1 VVILMISAGTGK
13 TTTARK
19 MGKVYYDMGFLATAE
34 VVECSVKDMVGQY
47 IGHTGPKTQK
57 LLESALGKVLFIDE
71 AYRLGSNARHGSNA
85 GSFAQE
91 AADELVDCITK
102 PRFLNKIVIILAG
115 YDHEIN
121 AMLDINP
128 GLSSRFSES
137 INFHALGGE
146 DCFQLLRTQLAK
158 KKQLDITQVARPFG
172 PFRDKAIAKFD
183 ELAAL
188 GNFANGRDVE
198 TISKDIVK
206 SMMETKKSAGQAL
219 VVTETTVFD
228 KIDQMIAERK
238 SRAQAS
244 AHPSNVTARPRA
256 SLSTPPVQFDL
267 PTRSAPKMNAGTKT
281 NADTKNNE
289 NTKTAS
295 SDNAP
300 TTAATDPHA
309 SGAGSSSDDDDDDD
323 TPSTRRPTKRDAGVS
338 DEVWRQ
344 LREDIRK
351 AEEEEKERKR
361 LEEEAEK
368 LKQWLK
374 KCADAKREA
383 ELREIERKKQEL
395 QEKLR
400 REAEERAKLKRS
412 GRCPMGYQWIRQSG
426 GYRCAGGSHWV
437 PDSQR
442 KSL

>member
-1 VVILMISAGTGK
+1 
-13 TTTARK
+13 

-34 VVECSVKDMVGQY
+34 VVECSVKDMVGSY
-47 IGHTGPKTQK
+47 VGHTGPKTQK
-57 LLESALGKVLFIDE
+57 LIESALGKVLFIDE
-71 AYRLGSNARHGSNA
+71 AYRLGSGA
-85 GSFAQE
+85 GGFAKE

-121 AMLDINP
+121 AMLEINP

-137 INFHALGGE
+137 IDFQGLSGS
-146 DCFQLLRTQLAK
+146 DCFQLLRTQLEK
-158 KKQLDITQVARPFG
+158 RTQLDTTQVTRPFG
-172 PFRDKAIAKFD
+172 PFRDEVVAKFD

-188 GNFANGRDVE
+188 GNFANGRDVD
-198 TISKDIVK
+198 TISKDITK
-206 SMMETKKSAGQAL
+206 SIMQTKKSAGQAL
-219 VVTETTVFD
+219 VVTKTTVVD

-238 SRAQAS
+238 WRAQGSVQSNIVS
-244 AHPSNVTARPRA
+244 AKPRA
-256 SLSTPPVQFDL
+256 SPSAPPMQTDL
-267 PTRSAPKMNAGTKT
+267 PIRFAPKMNA
-281 NADTKNNE
+281 
-289 NTKTAS
+289 NTKAS
-295 SDNAP
+295 PADNTP
-300 TTAATDPHA
+300 TTAADDPHA
-309 SGAGSSSDDDDDDD
+309 SGAGSSSDDDDNDD
-323 TPSTRRPTKRDAGVS
+323 TPSTGRSTRRDAGVS

-344 LREDIRK
+344 LQEDLRK

-383 ELREIERKKQEL
+383 ELREIQRKKQEL

-400 REAEERAKLKRS
+400 REAEERTKLKRS
-412 GRCPMGYQWIRQSG
+412 GRCPMGYQWVRQNG

-437 PDSQR
+437 PDSQMN
-442 KSL
+442 SL

>member
-1 VVILMISAGTGK
+1 
-13 TTTARK
+13 
-19 MGKVYYDMGFLATAE
+19 MGKVYYDMGILATTE
-34 VVECSVKDMVGQY
+34 VVERSVKDMVGSY
-47 IGHTGPKTQK
+47 VGHTGPKTQK
-57 LLESALGKVLFIDE
+57 LIESSLGKVLFIDE
-71 AYRLGSNARHGSNA
+71 AYRLGSSA
-85 GSFAQE
+85 GGFAKE

-102 PRFLNKIVIILAG
+102 PQFLNKVVIILAG

-137 INFHALGGE
+137 IDFQCLSGS
-146 DCFQLLRTQLAK
+146 DCFQLLRIQLEK
-158 KKQLDITQVARPFG
+158 KKHFDITQVTRPFG
-172 PFRDKAIAKFD
+172 PFRDKVIAKFD

-198 TISKDIVK
+198 TIAKDIAK
-206 SMMETKKSAGQAL
+206 STWEPKKSTGQAR
-219 VVTETTVFD
+219 VITETTVLD

-238 SRAQAS
+238 SRAQAPAFS
-244 AHPSNVTARPRA
+244 SNSTNRPRA

-267 PTRSAPKMNAGTKT
+267 PTRSAPKMNADTKT
-281 NADTKNNE
+281 NADTQQNE

-295 SDNAP
+295 SNNTP
-300 TTAATDPHA
+300 TMAATDPHA
-309 SGAGSSSDDDDDDD
+309 SGTGSSSDDDDDDD
-323 TPSTRRPTKRDAGVS
+323 TPTTRRTSKRDAGVS

-344 LREDIRK
+344 LQEDIRK

-368 LKQWLK
+368 PKQWLQ

-400 REAEERAKLKRS
+400 RETEERAKLKRS

-437 PDSQR
+437 PDSQM

>member
-1 VVILMISAGTGK
+1 
-13 TTTARK
+13 

-34 VVECSVKDMVGQY
+34 VVECSVKDMVGSHV
-47 IGHTGPKTQK
+47 GHTAPKTQK
-57 LLESALGKVLFIDE
+57 LIESALGKVLFIDE
-71 AYRLGSNARHGSNA
+71 AYRLGSGA
-85 GSFAQE
+85 GGFAKE

-102 PRFLNKIVIILAG
+102 PRFLNKVVIILAG

-137 INFHALGGE
+137 INFKTLSGS
-146 DCFQLLRTQLAK
+146 DCFQLLRTQLEK
-158 KKQLDITQVARPFG
+158 KKQLDATQVTRPFG
-172 PFRDKAIAKFD
+172 PFRDKVVAKFD

-198 TISKDIVK
+198 TISKDVTK
-206 SMMETKKSAGQAL
+206 SIMETKKTAGQAL
-219 VVTETTVFD
+219 VVTETTVVD
-228 KIDQMIAERK
+228 MIDQMIAERK

-244 AHPSNVTARPRA
+244 AHSANATTRPRT
-256 SLSTPPVQFDL
+256 SLSAPPVQFDL
-267 PTRSAPKMNAGTKT
+267 PTRTAPKT
-281 NADTKNNE
+281 NADT
-289 NTKTAS
+289 NTSANAKTN
-295 SDNAP
+295 DNMRMAP
-300 TTAATDPHA
+300 SIKTSPTAAVDGHA
-309 SGAGSSSDDDDDDD
+309 SGAGSSSDDDVDDK
-323 TPSTRRPTKRDAGVS
+323 PSTLRPARRDAGVS

-344 LREDIRK
+344 LQEDMRK

-383 ELREIERKKQEL
+383 ELKEIERKKQEL

-400 REAEERAKLKRS
+400 REAEERAKLKGS

-426 GYRCAGGSHWV
+426 GYRCAGGSHWI
-437 PDSQR
+437 PDSQM

>member
-1 VVILMISAGTGK
+1 
-13 TTTARK
+13 

-34 VVECSVKDMVGQY
+34 VVECSVKDMVGSFV
-47 IGHTGPKTQK
+47 GHTGPKTQE
-57 LLESALGKVLFIDE
+57 LIESALGKVLFIDE
-71 AYRLGSNARHGSNA
+71 AYRLGSSDG
-85 GSFAQE
+85 GFAKE

-137 INFHALGGE
+137 IDFQGLSGS
-146 DCFQLLRTQLAK
+146 DCFQLLRTQLERK
-158 KKQLDITQVARPFG
+158 TQLDTTQVTRPFG
-172 PFRDKAIAKFD
+172 PFRDKVVAKFD

-188 GNFANGRDVE
+188 GNFANGRDVD
-198 TISKDIVK
+198 TISKDITK
-206 SMMETKKSAGQAL
+206 SIMQTKTSAGQAL
-219 VVTETTVFD
+219 VVTETTVVD

-238 SRAQAS
+238 WRARGSTHSKTTS
-244 AHPSNVTARPRA
+244 AKPRA
-256 SLSTPPVQFDL
+256 SPSAPPMQTDL
-267 PTRSAPKMNAGTKT
+267 PTRSAPKI
-281 NADTKNNE
+281 NADTR
-289 NTKTAS
+289 AS
-295 SDNAP
+295 PVGRSP
-300 TTAATDPHA
+300 TTAADDPHA

-323 TPSTRRPTKRDAGVS
+323 IPSTDRLAKRDAGVS

-344 LREDIRK
+344 LKEDMRK

-383 ELREIERKKQEL
+383 ELKEIERKKKEL

-437 PDSQR
+437 PDSQMR
-442 KSL
+442 SL

>member
-1 VVILMISAGTGK
+1 MMITGTGK

-34 VVECSVKDMVGQY
+34 VVECSVKDMVGSY
-47 IGHTGPKTQK
+47 VGHTGPKTQK
-57 LLESALGKVLFIDE
+57 LIESALGKVLFIDE
-71 AYRLGSNARHGSNA
+71 AYRLGSSA
-85 GSFAQE
+85 GGFAKE

-137 INFHALGGE
+137 IDFKDLNGS
-146 DCFQLLRTQLAK
+146 DCFQLLRTQLEK
-158 KKQLDITQVARPFG
+158 RKHLDIAQVAQPFG
-172 PFRDKAIAKFD
+172 PFREKVVAKFD

-198 TISKDIVK
+198 TISKGIAK
-206 SMMETKKSAGQAL
+206 SIMQTKKSVGELL
-219 VVTETTVFD
+219 VVTETTVVD
-228 KIDQMIAERK
+228 QIDQMIAERK
-238 SRAQAS
+238 WRAQAS
-244 AHPSNVTARPRA
+244 TNSATAASKCRA
-256 SLSTPPVQFDL
+256 SPSTPLMQSDL
-267 PTRSAPKMNAGTKT
+267 PIRSAPKMNTGTKT
-281 NADTKNNE
+281 
-289 NTKTAS
+289 
-295 SDNAP
+295 AP
-300 TTAATDPHA
+300 TDGIPTTTVDDPHV
-309 SGAGSSSDDDDDDD
+309 SGNSSSSDDDDDDD
-323 TPSTRRPTKRDAGVS
+323 KPSTKRSPRRDAGVS

-344 LREDIRK
+344 LQEDLRK
-351 AEEEEKERKR
+351 AEEEEKERQR

-368 LKQWLK
+368 LRQWLK

-383 ELREIERKKQEL
+383 VLKEIERKKQEL
-395 QEKLR
+395 QDKLR
-400 REAEERAKLKRS
+400 REAEERAKLQRS
-412 GRCPMGYQWIRQSG
+412 GRCPMGYAWIKQSG

-437 PDSQR
+437 PDSQM

>member
-1 VVILMISAGTGK
+1 
-13 TTTARK
+13 

-34 VVECSVKDMVGQY
+34 VVECSVKDMVGTHV
-47 IGHTGPKTQK
+47 GHTAPKTQK
-57 LLESALGKVLFIDE
+57 LIERALGKVLFIDE
-71 AYRLGSNARHGSNA
+71 AYRLGSGA
-85 GSFAQE
+85 GGFAQE

-121 AMLDINP
+121 AMLDVNP
-128 GLSSRFSES
+128 GLSSRFSETIDFRS
-137 INFHALGGE
+137 LSGS
-146 DCFQLLRTQLAK
+146 DCFQLLQKQLEREE
-158 KKQLDITQVARPFG
+158 QLDITQVARPFG
-172 PFRDKAIAKFD
+172 PFRDKVIAKFD

-188 GNFANGRDVE
+188 ANFANGRDVV
-198 TISKDIVK
+198 TISNDIAG
-206 SMMETKKSAGQAL
+206 SIFQIKKPAGQAL
-219 VVTETTVFD
+219 VVTETIVVD

-238 SRAQAS
+238 WRAQGSVQSNIVS
-244 AHPSNVTARPRA
+244 AKPRA
-256 SLSTPPVQFDL
+256 SPSAPPMQADL
-267 PTRSAPKMNAGTKT
+267 PIRFAPKMNA
-281 NADTKNNE
+281 
-289 NTKTAS
+289 NTKAPPA
-295 SDNAP
+295 DNTP
-300 TTAATDPHA
+300 STAADDPHA
-309 SGAGSSSDDDDDDD
+309 SGAGSSSDNDDDDDD
-323 TPSTRRPTKRDAGVS
+323 GTPSTGRSAKRDAGVS

-344 LREDIRK
+344 LQEDLRK

-383 ELREIERKKQEL
+383 ELKGIERKKQEL

-426 GYRCAGGSHWV
+426 GYRCAGGSHWI
-437 PDSQR
+437 PDSQM